1 MNTALLWLMSV
12 VPVVLMQSSSTTWDK
27 IKAEYV
33 SLYDAYSHASSPDS
47 STYHTIVPR
56 SDATV
61 PLPVSVSFE
70 LFSIGGFDAVD
81 GALNLIGSL
90 NMSWKDETGN
100 FPKSKKHEV
109 DTVIVDYSKVW
120 TPVIVMVNSAD
131 SVSRV
136 GDSTYKVRFN
146 LQTAQVNWK
155 PRMIAKAACEPDMT
169 YFPFDQQNCELS
181 FTTWF
186 QNRSILTLTLGSS
199 EWNLD
204 NYDVNGVW
212 EIEETTAE
220 ISEVGGYDYAKFTI
234 KFNRNPM
241 YFVINLVF
249 PVLLLSLLSGFVFIL
264 PAASGERVGFG
275 ITCFLSFMVLLQ
287 TIMIYMPQ
295 TSSPMSLFC
304 YYVILML
311 LFSGFL
317 SIVTILLLK
326 VSNDSGTDVP
336 KWLVHFVEIIKCIK
350 IRKLIRAR
358 KNKRAITPASDEIDL
373 MRPRNIA
380 DSTFRSKFQADR
392 ITDEHIPTGPVENGA
407 SKPENA
413 KNDHAVARKSIL
425 LVKEFQSDNNDDND
439 DGKADTDEN
448 ASGVTWESVGGI
460 LDTFFFIAFLG
471 AQAALSVFF
480 LVPIATRV

>member
-1 MNTALLWLMSV
+1 
-12 VPVVLMQSSSTTWDK
+12 
-27 IKAEYV
+27 
-33 SLYDAYSHASSPDS
+33 
-47 STYHTIVPR
+47 
-56 SDATV
+56 
-61 PLPVSVSFE
+61 
-70 LFSIGGFDAVD
+70 
-81 GALNLIGSL
+81 
-90 NMSWKDETGN
+90 
-100 FPKSKKHEV
+100 
-109 DTVIVDYSKVW
+109 
-120 TPVIVMVNSAD
+120 
-131 SVSRV
+131 
-136 GDSTYKVRFN
+136 
-146 LQTAQVNWK
+146 
-155 PRMIAKAACEPDMT
+155 MIAKAACEPDMT

-287 TIMIYMPQ
+287 TIMIYKPQ
-295 TSSPMSLFC
+295 TSSPMYLFC

-326 VSNDSGTDVP
+326 VSNDSGIDVP

-373 MRPRNIA
+373 MRPRNVA
-380 DSTFRSKFQADR
+380 GPSFKR
-392 ITDEHIPTGPVENGA
+392 TG
-407 SKPENA
+407 
-413 KNDHAVARKSIL
+413 
-425 LVKEFQSDNNDDND
+425 
-439 DGKADTDEN
+439 
-448 ASGVTWESVGGI
+448 
-460 LDTFFFIAFLG
+460 
-471 AQAALSVFF
+471 
-480 LVPIATRV
+480 